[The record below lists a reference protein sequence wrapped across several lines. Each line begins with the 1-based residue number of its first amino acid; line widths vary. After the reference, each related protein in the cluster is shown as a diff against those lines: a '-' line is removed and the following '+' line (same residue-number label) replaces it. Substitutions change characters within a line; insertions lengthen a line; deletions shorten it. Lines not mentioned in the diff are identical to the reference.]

1 MKRRKQIAGGLLAL
15 IISSLLWEAFG
26 LGVATKPLR

>member
-15 IISSLLWEAFG
+15 IILTLVGGIWSW
-26 LGVATKPLR
+26 RRY